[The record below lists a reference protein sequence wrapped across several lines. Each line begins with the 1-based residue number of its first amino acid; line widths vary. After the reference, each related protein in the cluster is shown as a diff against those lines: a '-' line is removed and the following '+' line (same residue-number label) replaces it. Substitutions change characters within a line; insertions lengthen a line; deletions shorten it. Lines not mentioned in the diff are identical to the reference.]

1 MYADNIDRPV
11 HPKSSA
17 YFLNFFSKLSPPFET
32 TKPIRKNRIPR
43 PKNDAIRKGINA
55 KPVTPEATVKIL

>member
-1 MYADNIDRPV
+1 MYANNIDRPV
-11 HPKSSA
+11 QPITST
-17 YFLNFFSKLSPPFET
+17 YFLNFFSKLSPPFEII
-32 TKPIRKNRIPR
+32 KLIRKNRIPR